1 MAHIPARLAHGA
13 QAAAA
18 AAVGMNTPPKRVS
31 CPDVC
36 PSSLDEPVG
45 WRTKP
50 NKKEIN
56 FPLHLILLQVK
67 YATTLFAL

>member
-1 MAHIPARLAHGA
+1 MAHIPARLAHAA
-13 QAAAA
+13 QAAAAAA

-36 PSSLDEPVG
+36 PSFLDEPVG

-50 NKKEIN
+50 NKK
-56 FPLHLILLQVK
+56 
-67 YATTLFAL
+67 